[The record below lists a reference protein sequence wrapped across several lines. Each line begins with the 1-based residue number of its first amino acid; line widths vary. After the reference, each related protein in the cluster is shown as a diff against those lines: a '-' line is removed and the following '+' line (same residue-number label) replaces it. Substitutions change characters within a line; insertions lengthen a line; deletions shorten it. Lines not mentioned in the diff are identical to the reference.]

1 MRSIDSVQIFIAILL
16 ALLPVHSASAAFAG
30 GDGSPSDPYQISTKE
45 QLAEADNVLA
55 YYSNNFV
62 LINDIDVTG
71 DPAYSLFPRADQGG
85 RQDGFGTFGPAV
97 GFSGT
102 FDGAG
107 FAIINKTNCLFDQLF
122 SPFSGRNPT
131 IMNLTLSNVNIRPHH
146 IVQTPV
152 AYAALSPGEQHSG
165 VRATL
170 LNVHVSGTVTS
181 SLPNTGGLIGFA
193 PGAFISNCTSSV
205 RVFGATSA
213 GGLIGSMSG
222 STTVTLCSATGDV
235 DGTQDSGGLV
245 GLMSG
250 AALLYQCSAHGDVT
264 KSSGEYSGGLV
275 GRIVN
280 GGTIRQCFATGNF
293 INNSAAQ
300 QGGCFIGGTEG
311 SSDIFIEDCYSTG
324 DSPSTV
330 TMSPGRNGG
339 FVGNFGRSPGST
351 THLINRCYS
360 KGDVGSSIG
369 GAFMGRDSGSG
380 GSGVIISNSYASGG
394 TVSNSSAGF
403 AVSAGFNVTIAN
415 CYWTNSASSDPIAT
429 KVANEAYFYKTANPP
444 VNGWDA
450 TTVWFFDGKRDPCL
464 RWHSDCSPP
473 PRGTVFRIE

>member
-1 MRSIDSVQIFIAILL
+1 MRSIDSVQIFAATLL

-30 GDGSPSDPYQISTKE
+30 GDGSPGDPYQISTKE

-71 DPAYSLFPRADQGG
+71 DPAYSLFPRANQGG

-122 SPFSGRNPT
+122 SPFTGRNPT

-193 PGAFISNCTSSV
+193 PGAYISNCTSSV

-250 AALLYQCSAHGDVT
+250 AVLLYQCSAHGDVT

-275 GRIVN
+275 GRIAN
-280 GGTIRQCFATGNF
+280 GGTVRECFATGDF
-293 INNSAAQ
+293 INNSTAQ
-300 QGGCFIGGTEG
+300 QGGCLVGGTEG
-311 SSDIFIEDCYSTG
+311 ASDILIEDCYSTG
-324 DSPSTV
+324 DHPSTT
-330 TMSPGRNGG
+330 TMGPGRNGG
-339 FVGNFGRSPGST
+339 FVGNFGRSGSGAL
-351 THLINRCYS
+351 HLINRCYA

-369 GAFMGRDSGSG
+369 GAFMGIDSSGSRA
-380 GSGVIISNSYASGG
+380 GVISNSYASGG
-394 TVSNSSAGF
+394 AISNSNAGF
-403 AVSAGFNVTIAN
+403 GVFAAQYSIVN
-415 CYWTNSASSDPIAT
+415 CFWTNNATSDSYAT
-429 KVANEAYFYKTANPP
+429 KVVNEAYFYKRANPP
-444 VNGWDA
+444 VNEWDS